1 MNNHAHILDT
11 LYSLKDMGFKLS
23 MDDFG
28 TGYSSEGVEDTE
40 TYKRLKALGCDV
52 IQGYLVGKAMPLADL
67 IRTIKH
73 PPPKLA

>member
-1 MNNHAHILDT
+1 MINLAHRLNLT
-11 LYSLKDMGFKLS
+11 VVA
-23 MDDFG
+23 
-28 TGYSSEGVEDTE
+28 EGVEDTE